1 MTVRWYIG
9 SYLST
14 SKIMVNTI
22 APAVEHRADH
32 GLHRKGDSHAG
43 PIQ

>member
-1 MTVRWYIG
+1 MTVRWYIE

-14 SKIMVNTI
+14 SRIVVNTI
-22 APAVEHRADH
+22 APVVERRADH
-32 GLHRKGDSHAG
+32 DLHRRGDSHAG

>member
-14 SKIMVNTI
+14 SKIIVDTI
-22 APAVEHRADH
+22 APAVERRADH
-32 GLHRKGDSHAG
+32 GLHRKGDLHEG